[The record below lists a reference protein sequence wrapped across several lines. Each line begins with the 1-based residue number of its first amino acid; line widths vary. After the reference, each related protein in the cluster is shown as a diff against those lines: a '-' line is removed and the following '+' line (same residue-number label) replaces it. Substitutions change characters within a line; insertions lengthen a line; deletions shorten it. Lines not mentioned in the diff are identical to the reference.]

1 MMKESAM
8 WIVKGTFLGISA
20 FAVGVVVFLFLLAFF
35 RNQGPL
41 LAGPGQQRAI
51 GLTVISH
58 LTVYN
63 VWFWAAFAACLVIG
77 WAIAA
82 SWPGRFSPAF
92 WVVLALIDLLPAGL
106 LGLVLLL
113 VSRLK
118 EAAAAATK

>member
-1 MMKESAM
+1 M
-8 WIVKGTFLGISA
+8 WILKGTFLGISI
-20 FAVGVVVFLFLLAFF
+20 FAVGAVVFLLAFL
-35 RNQGPL
+35 RSRGPL
-41 LAGPGQQRAI
+41 LAGPGQQRAT

-82 SWPGRFSPAF
+82 SRPGRFSPTF
-92 WVVLALIDLLPAGL
+92 WVVLAVIDLVPAGL
-106 LGLVLLL
+106 VGLVVLL

-118 EAAAAATK
+118 EAASAAAK

>member
-1 MMKESAM
+1 M
-8 WIVKGTFLGISA
+8 WIVKGTFLGISI
-20 FAVGVVVFLFLLAFF
+20 FAVGAVVFLLAFL
-35 RNQGPL
+35 RS

-63 VWFWAAFAACLVIG
+63 VWFWAAFAV
-77 WAIAA
+77 
-82 SWPGRFSPAF
+82 
-92 WVVLALIDLLPAGL
+92 
-106 LGLVLLL
+106 GLVLLL